1 MPSLTIRPMRS
12 VANRHGGSEACIG
25 DADRGYVIT
34 VWGRRLGQRFAASF
48 EGRTLEVAD
57 GVTTAR
63 GVFHDQAQL
72 YGVLERVADMGLELV
87 RVEEDV
93 STADSSITA
102 KKGQSNVHHL
112 HT

>member
-1 MPSLTIRPMRS
+1 
-12 VANRHGGSEACIG
+12 VARKCIG
-25 DADRGYVIT
+25 DRGSVIT
-34 VWGRRLGQRFAASF
+34 VWAGWAN
-48 EGRTLEVAD
+48 EGLTLEVAD

-63 GVFHDQAQL
+63 GVLHDQAQL

-87 RVEEDV
+87 GVEEDV

-102 KKGQSNVHHL
+102 KKGQSNVHHP

>member
-1 MPSLTIRPMRS
+1 
-12 VANRHGGSEACIG
+12 VARKCIG
-25 DADRGYVIT
+25 DADRGSVIT
-34 VWGRRLGQRFAASF
+34 VWAGWANEWL
-48 EGRTLEVAD
+48 TLEVAD

-63 GVFHDQAQL
+63 GVLHDQAQL

-87 RVEEDV
+87 GVEEDV

-102 KKGQSNVHHL
+102 KKGQSNVHHP

>member
-12 VANRHGGSEACIG
+12 VASRHGGSEACIG

-34 VWGRRLGQRFAASF
+34 VWGRLGQRFAASSD
-48 EGRTLEVAD
+48 GLKLEVAD

-63 GVFHDQAQL
+63 GVCHDQAQL

-87 RVEEDV
+87 GVEEDV

-102 KKGQSNVHHL
+102 KKGQSNVHHP